1 MSNPTEETALLPT
14 TNGASTSSPF
24 DTALWSGSMV
34 STIFIVM
41 QAIIIAFFIAGT
53 TYSESEYSVKEY
65 IAFRD
70 IMAMLLLGFGYLMT
84 FLQKYGMGAVGFTMM
99 LSILSMELNIV
110 VEFCVRLLYG
120 EKGEDTA
127 WPMPISMTTL
137 IDSEFAAATLMIT
150 FGAIIGRAS
159 PLQMIIICISQSFFY
174 AFNKVIVVL
183 GLIGAED
190 VGGSMTIHMFG
201 AYFGLAVS
209 YAMGGP
215 KDMGAEASMMPDK
228 VSDIMALIGTTI
240 LWVYWPSFVGATET
254 GEPNNEY
261 HCVINTILSLMASTT
276 VTFYLSQKFNHGKFD
291 PVHIANSTLAGGV
304 AIGSAARLNIGPG
317 YATITGV
324 LAGTASV
331 CGYVYSSPI
340 LESKLGIFDTC
351 GVGNLHGYPSLVG
364 ALLSVA
370 FIALDSEADFSRDSM
385 GSQMLRQLGGILST
399 LVISIVSG
407 YGTGLFIST
416 FKGGATPTFKDS
428 VWWHLEY

>member
-1 MSNPTEETALLPT
+1 M
-14 TNGASTSSPF
+14 GHQHHHASF
-24 DTALWSGSMV
+24 DAALWSGSMV
-34 STIFIVM
+34 STIFVVI
-41 QAIIIAFFIAGT
+41 QANLIAFFIGGT
-53 TYSESEYSVKEY
+53 TYSESEYCVKEY

-84 FLQKYGMGAVGFTMM
+84 FLKKYCTGAVGFTMM
-99 LSILSMELNIV
+99 LSILSMELNIA
-110 VEFCVRLLYG
+110 VEFCVRLLYS

-127 WPMPISMTTL
+127 WPMPISMSTL

-159 PLQMIIICISQSFFY
+159 PLQMIIICISQLFFY
-174 AFNKVIVVL
+174 AFNKVILVL
-183 GLIGAED
+183 GLIGAGD

-209 YAMGGP
+209 YALGAP
-215 KDMGAEASMMPDK
+215 KDVGAKASMMPDK
-228 VSDIMALIGTTI
+228 VSDIMALIGTSI

-254 GEPNNEY
+254 GELNNEQ

-276 VTFYLSQKFNHGKFD
+276 ITFYLSQKFNHGKFD

-304 AIGSAARLNIGPG
+304 AIGSAARLNIGTG
-317 YATITGV
+317 FAVVTGV

-331 CGYVYSSPI
+331 YGYIYSSPM
-340 LESKLGIFDTC
+340 LESKFDIVDTC
-351 GVGNLHGYPSLVG
+351 GVGNLYGYPSLVG

-370 FIALDSEADFSRDSM
+370 LIALDSEADFLRDSM

-407 YGTGLFIST
+407 YGTGLFISA